1 VPSQTDKGR
10 LSKSLSKSK
19 LNRVATDPDPDFDFD
34 PPRPSALKHR
44 TSQTMPR
51 IALLAAPL
59 LVALAAAPVPA
70 DDSRSEQV
78 YFAPGGTGVVI
89 VGSLEGRETVDYL
102 LGAKAGQTLSV
113 TMDSDNSAAYF
124 NLIAPDEQDVAV
136 HAGHLAAAPNRYE
149 GTLDLD
155 GDWKIR
161 VYLFRA
167 AADAGERAGYRLDI
181 HITGEPE
188 PSAAREPNDFGPSS
202 WDARGDLGCARGGQ
216 PVQSARCPFKVVRY
230 PMGEGA
236 TVFVVPPGTD
246 PAPGAERVIYFQQGA
261 WSTPTADPVSATR
274 REDLWTLSVGAEVY
288 EIPHAVIDGG

>member
-1 VPSQTDKGR
+1 
-10 LSKSLSKSK
+10 
-19 LNRVATDPDPDFDFD
+19 
-34 PPRPSALKHR
+34 
-44 TSQTMPR
+44 MPR
-51 IALLAAPL
+51 TALLAAPL
-59 LVALAAAPVPA
+59 LVALAATPAPA
-70 DDSRSEQV
+70 DDSRSEPV

-124 NLIAPDEQDVAV
+124 NLIAP
-136 HAGHLAAAPNRYE
+136 PNRYE

-181 HITGEPE
+181 HITGAPE

-246 PAPGAERVIYFQQGA
+246 PAPGAERVIDFQQGA
-261 WSTPTADPVSATR
+261 WSTPTTAPLAATR
-274 REDLWTLSVGAEVY
+274 REDLWTLSVGSEVY